1 MRNTKVQPIC
11 CVLTLC
17 TFKLH
22 FFFLILFFKLLD
34 GVFEMNLLMNATD
47 VLLSELKTM
56 VKIFKHFPNS
66 LLTNIS

>member
-11 CVLTLC
+11 CVLTFC

-22 FFFLILFFKLLD
+22 FFFLILFFKHLD
-34 GVFEMNLLMNATD
+34 GVFEMNLQMNATD
-47 VLLSELKTM
+47 VLLSELKSM